1 MLIIHEGEMEKNDH
15 LAKRGEVAFQQWFKM
30 NVYSA
35 VVCMNV
41 ILYIQGSGFFGPF
54 AVNALIHNH

>member
-1 MLIIHEGEMEKNDH
+1 MITLLK
-15 LAKRGEVAFQQWFKM
+15 EVRLLFSSGLKWFKM